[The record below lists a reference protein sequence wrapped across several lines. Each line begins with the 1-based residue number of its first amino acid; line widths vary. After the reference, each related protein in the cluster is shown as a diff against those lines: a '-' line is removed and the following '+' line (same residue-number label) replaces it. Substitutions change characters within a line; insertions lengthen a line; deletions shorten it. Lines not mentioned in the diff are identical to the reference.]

1 MFLAMANAFFQESAQ
16 TQMSPIA
23 TIVPFVV
30 IFGVFYLLLI
40 RPQMKQQ
47 KEQRKLIDNLKKG
60 DKVITSGGV
69 WGEIDSVE
77 PRFVRLKINE
87 KNKIV
92 VTRSAISGYQP
103 SSAEPDSK

>member
-1 MFLAMANAFFQESAQ
+1 MFLAMAGAFFQDGAQ

-40 RPQMKQQ
+40 RPQIKQQ
-47 KEQRKLIDNLKKG
+47 KEQRKLIENIKKG
-60 DKVITSGGV
+60 DKVITSGGI

-77 PRFVRLKINE
+77 PRVVRLKIND

-103 SSAEPDSK
+103 SSTEPESK